1 MVCILPTELLFFFC
15 KKMLPTE
22 IRTYLSLW
30 RNTGSPFQKS
40 KQCFCDRFQVSA
52 EVCRC
57 RKFCLVNKKAL
68 SIALGASQVVLV
80 VKNPPANAGNGRD
93 VGLIPG
99 SRRSPG
105 GGHGSPLQ
113 YSCPENPMDREA
125 WQATVHRVT
134 KSQTGL
140 KQLST
145 VHSAA

>member
-40 KQCFCDRFQVSA
+40 KQCFCDQFQVSA

-57 RKFCLVNKKAL
+57 RKFCLVNKAL

-125 WQATVHRVT
+125 RQATVHRVT

>member
-1 MVCILPTELLFFFC
+1 MV
-15 KKMLPTE
+15 KKPL
-22 IRTYLSLW
+22 
-30 RNTGSPFQKS
+30 
-40 KQCFCDRFQVSA
+40 A
-52 EVCRC
+52 
-57 RKFCLVNKKAL
+57 KAGD
-68 SIALGASQVVLV
+68 I
-80 VKNPPANAGNGRD
+80 RD

-99 SRRSPG
+99 SGRSPE
-105 GGHGSPLQ
+105 GGHGNLLQ